1 MNNLQ
6 QRLASLYDSYGYRR
20 YKMNKFEQY
29 DLYARNKDFLLSE
42 QVITFTDTNGQLMAL
57 KPDVTLSIIKN
68 GKDGQ
73 GVQKVYYNE
82 KVYRPAASGGVFR
95 EIDQMGLEC
104 IGSIDAYAISEVL
117 SLAAKSL
124 MEITKE
130 SVLVISHLGV
140 AEAVL
145 ECFDAGKRQ
154 AAMRALSEK
163 NGQELSRMCPDKA
176 EVLSALAGLYGS
188 PADVIEKLSP
198 MLSGK
203 AKEALSELEDI
214 LSTFEGTP
222 VEKILRLDF
231 SVAVGAKYYGG
242 IAFEGF
248 VEGIPERV
256 LSGGCYDKLMAK
268 MGRSS
273 SALGFALYLDLLSR
287 LEVGDGGK
295 EETLLRYPADLP
307 LKTIHEKAEQLRRAG
322 QQVRVAPLGTE
333 TDGYARIIDLGV

>member
-1 MNNLQ
+1 MKDLQ
-6 QRLASLYDSYGYRR
+6 QRLGALYDSYGYRR

-117 SLAAKSL
+117 SLAANSL
-124 MEITKE
+124 REITRE
-130 SVLVISHLGV
+130 TVLVISHLGV
-140 AEAVL
+140 VEAVVD
-145 ECFDAGKRQ
+145 CCDAQKRQ
-154 AAMRALSEK
+154 AVMRALSEK
-163 NGQELSRMCPDKA
+163 NAQELSRLCPDKA

-198 MLSGK
+198 LLSGK
-203 AKEALSELEDI
+203 AKEELGELERI
-214 LSTFEGTP
+214 LSTFKGTT
-222 VEKILRLDF
+222 VEKMLRLDF

-287 LEVGDGGK
+287 LEISEAGK
-295 EETLLRYPADLP
+295 GETLLLYPVDMP
-307 LKTIHEKAEQLRRAG
+307 LQTIHEKARSLRQAG
-322 QQVRVAPLGTE
+322 QRVCVAPRGTA
-333 TDGYARIIDLGV
+333 TDGYDRIIDLGV